1 MISPSELQ
9 GVIDDIRRVG
19 SAARLDPAAHYSED
33 DDDQSENHFL
43 PRAYDIDRLHADDA
57 RDKVF
62 VAILKALVARN
73 NKPSSPKELATC
85 IMRREFT
92 MLGGATPYATV
103 SSRISQHFKRI
114 LEHIPPRPPI
124 LGRVAHEKHTRKY
137 FYYVASAAEQ
147 EDFLRKVR
155 VGIIPI
161 NSNNGVTT
169 SYTGN
174 GDTAGSGSKKPRS
187 AKKVRCMVPAVAVE
201 LDLFPSTAIRR
212 TRRAASAD
220 ITSDSV
226 GTSTMSSH
234 EDSSAVPSR
243 SSASGANARPRR
255 TSYDSGNL
263 TRDSSADEHNEIDY
277 DSNPYARK
285 RYKSVRSIVAQAY
298 PRRRSRRQSGLGSS
312 MADSVVASLASPQ
325 TRRSASHN
333 DAAGGDSGPGSG
345 VRRTSS
351 GAGKWR
357 PNCQSGDDEG
367 DDEHSMHT
375 KYESDGSDDKADT
388 APSDGEDISGYYD
401 HNTTRA
407 ETLVASRDDKGSS
420 DSVPLPT
427 GAADERRRTAL
438 SVDIKS
444 FAPPPP
450 NTTPRASASPDRT
463 PYPPA
468 TSPSLHSLRRFKA
481 NNVTVSGVTPRD
493 VHVTTTTRHQCS
505 SSGELQIASPL
516 LLPRGMISLP
526 HDGSSIF
533 GASPITEAALNVE
546 PIAISNSS
554 ISPAA
559 SLRHCTS
566 TPVSTSTL
574 EGMQTDETHVDTAE
588 DDPLYDYE
596 RRDDKTGICIE
607 KSVFEGDDRLP
618 EGDQKQ
624 PLSATTTT
632 ASVVSVVALTTH
644 DTIEKAEPLT
654 HECGECVP
662 LLSVNTEQQS
672 IPDSGDMDISSGSGN
687 GGFDFS
693 FHDLMDAELMSL
705 NELDTLWTNSNP
717 TSDSY
722 LDSGSFA
729 CHSMLDPI
737 PEAIAED
744 GSDAAVGDDVPR
756 RPSTN
761 TNTSSTSTDYKGI
774 APVAVSASVCS
785 HTVTSEAAT
794 SRNENDCSKLSAK
807 LTRKLLALQS
817 TSPAVSEQIEN
828 VVNYTA
834 SYDACHPLAE
844 QEAVH
849 NGLSADKQDVK
860 YTAGITAASPSLA
873 KSEDSSSGEDLKKPD
888 LDSVEPTTVL
898 VKNAKEHE
906 ETVSASTCA
915 SSNRVVLPDPFADIS
930 PTAMVATKVP
940 VSPRIVLTIVETV
953 PVYMTVITTTEPA
966 AERQG
971 KWIVRR
977 HRLLRLVE
985 NGYVNASSL
994 LLAGG
999 VASEQER
1006 SIVLSLEV
1014 GRFKWRRPQS
1024 KLYGTWIP
1032 LPRARALAATCSLNH
1047 RLGPFLN
1054 DNLESY
1060 FPAPLP
1066 TSFIRHLIMPFFN
1079 DSASILLSPSQPDGI
1094 NDSSSTAGLVN
1105 DADGMLAKAALTPT
1119 PSVPLVPAAAVAEAK
1134 GESELKTESDS
1145 VTITVAAVSKDEVAT
1160 GVSASATGG
1169 IAASASSLHPDVT
1182 ANTHFA
1188 SNSSATKSSGSTAAA
1203 AAHSHQRQPKQ
1214 SISRLSTFGATA
1226 RGTPSP
1232 SIIQSLAARG
1242 GGSLNFAGAA
1252 KAIFGSDDR
1261 QLQSF
1266 LQLLSAE
1273 SPMLGTS
1280 SIVSESPQTDHTPP
1294 RPESPLPPS
1303 LVSADA
1309 AAMDEGAAIT
1319 TVVEAPTN
1327 PSASASLESEK
1338 RVVDRKTD
1346 GSAGIADD
1354 ASLPSSPFGTRA
1366 GVKAVTSDLAKS
1378 TIVDNATSVDMP
1390 ARNEKDEKDEK
1401 DSQMG
1406 GEKEEASDAGMTAI
1420 DGNVA
1425 YIRGGECVD
1434 KDKSTETTSIDKP
1447 IVTSDS
1453 AATITAAATRQ
1464 VSTARSS
1471 VAVDGL
1477 NDADPGSTQ
1486 SSPDTNA
1493 TAHVKSDSGSHV
1505 VASEKKEQ
1513 NAETEDVLSS
1523 GAQFGDSMDID
1534 LDLDSA
1540 GHEDDDDL
1548 DLRLVFSTDDDDMDM
1563 ICRSTPPSPPPPPR
1577 TPPRHRRLSSTP
1589 LLISR
1594 SVSPCLSESVSSTGD
1609 HGHRVDQ
1616 ELAKQHQVYQ
1626 DQKAQQQYQQ
1636 QIVQRLRRDRQQQH
1650 GIGSFNARLAQSMEA
1665 FGFTGTDKASLLLR
1679 LRAAA
1684 AAKSTGRQQAVAP
1697 YMLYRSNANVA
1708 GAGIGAGGSVG
1719 IASAGAGCN
1728 SGGGGADGGSKRPK
1742 GDADGFGVRKRA
1754 RVMRVARAKPQPKQA
1769 AAVTG
1774 AEPSA
1779 SQTAA
1784 AAASASNKG
1793 AIGVRGRSKGAPAG
1807 ASSALAAPNA
1817 SVVLRLASAIYNHTL
1832 NLTALAQ
1839 SQRQAAE
1846 AQHSAGQQQ
1855 TQASA
1860 SAGSSVRKDSTVT
1873 AAARYNNSGQGGTQR
1888 RPPLPPQGNASASV
1902 SGSRSVVGSQPRTPV
1917 KMGSPSSGRP
1927 PITPTAT
1934 GSTGSATPPTGRPL
1948 PKPMPRPPPQHQR
1961 PPPFA
1966 GNNRIAAAGPS
1977 PRSPAQQRP
1986 SPQRPAA
1993 MQPGAA
1999 RPPATG
2005 NPGGR
2010 PMQPP
2015 ARGGQ
2020 PPMRPANGGRSP
2032 SMAAHARQMP
2042 SPGLPQQSRQRPL
2055 GMAGPGGARPSLGP
2069 PRRPPGP
2076 IQQQQQR
2083 PPGGA
2088 STASTPH
2095 QRLPQPQPPL
2105 LRSNNGSTAQRT
2117 GAAGSPIQQQQKPS
2131 QKQQQQASSSAATA
2145 VVSSAAPIGGTTKTR
2160 ETQKAA

>member
-1 MISPSELQ
+1 
-9 GVIDDIRRVG
+9 
-19 SAARLDPAAHYSED
+19 
-33 DDDQSENHFL
+33 
-43 PRAYDIDRLHADDA
+43 
-57 RDKVF
+57 
-62 VAILKALVARN
+62 
-73 NKPSSPKELATC
+73 
-85 IMRREFT
+85 
-92 MLGGATPYATV
+92 
-103 SSRISQHFKRI
+103 
-114 LEHIPPRPPI
+114 
-124 LGRVAHEKHTRKY
+124 
-137 FYYVASAAEQ
+137 
-147 EDFLRKVR
+147 
-155 VGIIPI
+155 
-161 NSNNGVTT
+161 
-169 SYTGN
+169 
-174 GDTAGSGSKKPRS
+174 
-187 AKKVRCMVPAVAVE
+187 
-201 LDLFPSTAIRR
+201 
-212 TRRAASAD
+212 
-220 ITSDSV
+220 
-226 GTSTMSSH
+226 
-234 EDSSAVPSR
+234 
-243 SSASGANARPRR
+243 
-255 TSYDSGNL
+255 
-263 TRDSSADEHNEIDY
+263 
-277 DSNPYARK
+277 
-285 RYKSVRSIVAQAY
+285 
-298 PRRRSRRQSGLGSS
+298 
-312 MADSVVASLASPQ
+312 
-325 TRRSASHN
+325 
-333 DAAGGDSGPGSG
+333 
-345 VRRTSS
+345 
-351 GAGKWR
+351 
-357 PNCQSGDDEG
+357 
-367 DDEHSMHT
+367 
-375 KYESDGSDDKADT
+375 
-388 APSDGEDISGYYD
+388 
-401 HNTTRA
+401 
-407 ETLVASRDDKGSS
+407 
-420 DSVPLPT
+420 
-427 GAADERRRTAL
+427 
-438 SVDIKS
+438 
-444 FAPPPP
+444 
-450 NTTPRASASPDRT
+450 
-463 PYPPA
+463 
-468 TSPSLHSLRRFKA
+468 
-481 NNVTVSGVTPRD
+481 
-493 VHVTTTTRHQCS
+493 
-505 SSGELQIASPL
+505 
-516 LLPRGMISLP
+516 
-526 HDGSSIF
+526 
-533 GASPITEAALNVE
+533 
-546 PIAISNSS
+546 
-554 ISPAA
+554 
-559 SLRHCTS
+559 
-566 TPVSTSTL
+566 
-574 EGMQTDETHVDTAE
+574 
-588 DDPLYDYE
+588 
-596 RRDDKTGICIE
+596 
-607 KSVFEGDDRLP
+607 
-618 EGDQKQ
+618 
-624 PLSATTTT
+624 
-632 ASVVSVVALTTH
+632 
-644 DTIEKAEPLT
+644 
-654 HECGECVP
+654 
-662 LLSVNTEQQS
+662 
-672 IPDSGDMDISSGSGN
+672 MDISSGSGN

-737 PEAIAED
+737 PEATAED
-744 GSDAAVGDDVPR
+744 GSDAAGDGDVSM
-756 RPSTN
+756 RPSTSI
-761 TNTSSTSTDYKGI
+761 NTSSTGISTDCKVTTP
-774 APVAVSASVCS
+774 AALSTSVCS
-785 HTVTSEAAT
+785 HTVTSESAA
-794 SRNENDCSKLSAK
+794 SCNENDCSKLSAK

-817 TSPAVSEQIEN
+817 TSPAVSEQIKDA
-828 VVNYTA
+828 VNYAA
-834 SYDACHPLAE
+834 SQDACHPLAE
-844 QEAVH
+844 QDAVH
-849 NGLSADKQDVK
+849 DELLADKQDVK
-860 YTAGITAASPSLA
+860 DPAGITAASPSLA
-873 KSEDSSSGEDLKKPD
+873 KPEDSSSGEYLKKPD

-906 ETVSASTCA
+906 ETVPASTCA
-915 SSNRVVLPDPFADIS
+915 NSNRVVLPDPFADIS

-1094 NDSSSTAGLVN
+1094 NDSSSTVDLAN
-1105 DADGMLAKAALTPT
+1105 DAGEMLAKAALTSA
-1119 PSVPLVPAAAVAEAK
+1119 PSIPLAVAEAK
-1134 GESELKTESDS
+1134 DESELKTESDS
-1145 VTITVAAVSKDEVAT
+1145 ATITAAVLVSKDEAAT
-1160 GVSASATGG
+1160 GVSIPATGG
-1169 IAASASSLHPDVT
+1169 IAASASSLHPSSSV
-1182 ANTHFA
+1182 
-1188 SNSSATKSSGSTAAA
+1188 SNNSGSTAATAA

-1280 SIVSESPQTDHTPP
+1280 VAVSESSQADHTPP
-1294 RPESPLPPS
+1294 RPESPPPPS

-1309 AAMDEGAAIT
+1309 TAVDEGASTSAVT
-1319 TVVEAPTN
+1319 AAPTN
-1327 PSASASLESEK
+1327 PSASALLESEK
-1338 RVVDRKTD
+1338 SGVDRKTD
-1346 GSAGIADD
+1346 GSIGVSDD

-1378 TIVDNATSVDMP
+1378 TIVDNATSVDVP
-1390 ARNEKDEKDEK
+1390 VRNEKGEK
-1401 DSQMG
+1401 DSQTG
-1406 GEKEEASDAGMTAI
+1406 GEKEEASNAGTTAKDANGAS
-1420 DGNVA
+1420 
-1425 YIRGGECVD
+1425 IRGEESVD
-1434 KDKSTETTSIDKP
+1434 KDNSTGTTSADKS

-1453 AATITAAATRQ
+1453 VTTTAAATWQ
-1464 VSTARSS
+1464 DSTARTS

-1477 NDADPGSTQ
+1477 NDADPKSAQ
-1486 SSPDTNA
+1486 LSPDTNS
-1493 TAHVKSDSGSHV
+1493 TGHVKSDSGSHV

-1513 NAETEDVLSS
+1513 NAETEDVLSPS
-1523 GAQFGDSMDID
+1523 AQFGDSMDID

-1697 YMLYRSNANVA
+1697 YMLYRSNAGVA
-1708 GAGIGAGGSVG
+1708 GAGVGTGGGVG
-1719 IASAGAGCN
+1719 IASAGAGSN
-1728 SGGGGADGGSKRPK
+1728 GGGGGADGGNKRPK

-1754 RVMRVARAKPQPKQA
+1754 RVMRVARSKPQPKQA
-1769 AAVTG
+1769 AASGG
-1774 AEPSA
+1774 AEPPA

-1784 AAASASNKG
+1784 TATSAGNKG
-1793 AIGVRGRSKGAPAG
+1793 ATGVRGRSKGAPAG

-1846 AQHSAGQQQ
+1846 AQHGAGQQQ
-1855 TQASA
+1855 PQVSA
-1860 SAGSSVRKDSTVT
+1860 SVGSNVRKDSTVA
-1873 AAARYNNSGQGGTQR
+1873 AAARYSNNGQGGTQR
-1888 RPPLPPQGNASASV
+1888 RPPLPPQGNGSASV
-1902 SGSRSVVGSQPRTPV
+1902 SGSRSVVGSQPRAPV
-1917 KMGSPSSGRP
+1917 RMGSPPSGRA
-1927 PITPTAT
+1927 PITPTTA
-1934 GSTGSATPPTGRPL
+1934 GSATPPTSRPL
-1948 PKPMPRPPPQHQR
+1948 QKPMPRPSPQHQR
-1961 PPPFA
+1961 PPSFG
-1966 GNNRIAAAGPS
+1966 GNSRIATTAGLS
-1977 PRSPAQQRP
+1977 PRSPAPPQQQQQRP

-1999 RPPATG
+1999 RPPAPG
-2005 NPGGR
+2005 NPGAR

-2020 PPMRPANGGRSP
+2020 LPVRPANGGRSP

-2042 SPGLPQQSRQRPL
+2042 SSGPPQQSRQRPV
-2055 GMAGPGGARPSLGP
+2055 GTAGP

-2076 IQQQQQR
+2076 SQQQQQR
-2083 PPGGA
+2083 PPAQLQHQQQRPPGAA
-2088 STASTPH
+2088 STASAPH
-2095 QRLPQPQPPL
+2095 QRLPQSQSQPQPPL
-2105 LRSNNGSTAQRT
+2105 LRSSNSSAAQRT
-2117 GAAGSPIQQQQKPS
+2117 GAAGSPIQ
-2131 QKQQQQASSSAATA
+2131 KQQQQQSSSSTAAAATA
-2145 VVSSAAPIGGTTKTR
+2145 VVPSAAPIGGAAKTR

>member
-161 NSNNGVTT
+161 NSNNSGITT

-174 GDTAGSGSKKPRS
+174 GDTAGSGTKKPRS

-201 LDLFPSTAIRR
+201 LDLFPSTAVRR

-234 EDSSAVPSR
+234 EDSSAVPGR
-243 SSASGANARPRR
+243 SSAAGANARPRR

-263 TRDSSADEHNEIDY
+263 TRDSSAEEHNEIDY

-298 PRRRSRRQSGLGSS
+298 PRRRSRRQSGIGSS
-312 MADSVVASLASPQ
+312 MADSVAASLASPQ

-333 DAAGGDSGPGSG
+333 DAAGGEYGSGSGSG

-357 PNCQSGDDEG
+357 PSCQSGDDED
-367 DDEHSMHT
+367 DDEHSMRT
-375 KYESDGSDDKADT
+375 KYESDESDDKADT
-388 APSDGEDISGYYD
+388 APSDGEDISSYYD
-401 HNTTRA
+401 HNTARA

-420 DSVPLPT
+420 DSVPILT
-427 GAADERRRTAL
+427 GASHERRRTAL
-438 SVDIKS
+438 SVDIKP

-468 TSPSLHSLRRFKA
+468 TSPSLHNLRRSKA
-481 NNVTVSGVTPRD
+481 NHGTVSGVTPRD
-493 VHVTTTTRHQCS
+493 AHAATTTTTRHRCF

-533 GASPITEAALNVE
+533 GASPITAALNVE
-546 PIAISNSS
+546 PIAISNSG

-559 SLRHCTS
+559 SLRHFTS

-588 DDPLYDYE
+588 DDALCDYE
-596 RRDDKTGICIE
+596 RRDDKAGICTE
-607 KSVFEGDDRLP
+607 KGVFEDNDRLS

-624 PLSATTTT
+624 PLSATTVT
-632 ASVVSVVALTTH
+632 ADVALPTH
-644 DTIEKAEPLT
+644 DIIEKTEPLT
-654 HECGECVP
+654 HACGECAP
-662 LLSVNTEQQS
+662 PLSVNTEQQS

-722 LDSGSFA
+722 LHSGSFA

-737 PEAIAED
+737 PEATAED
-744 GSDAAVGDDVPR
+744 GSDAAGGGDVSK
-756 RPSTN
+756 RPSTSI
-761 TNTSSTSTDYKGI
+761 NTSSTSI
-774 APVAVSASVCS
+774 
-785 HTVTSEAAT
+785 
-794 SRNENDCSKLSAK
+794 N
-807 LTRKLLALQS
+807 
-817 TSPAVSEQIEN
+817 
-828 VVNYTA
+828 
-834 SYDACHPLAE
+834 
-844 QEAVH
+844 
-849 NGLSADKQDVK
+849 
-860 YTAGITAASPSLA
+860 
-873 KSEDSSSGEDLKKPD
+873 SSSGEDLKKPD

-906 ETVSASTCA
+906 ETASAST
-915 SSNRVVLPDPFADIS
+915 STNSNRMVLPDPFADIS

-1094 NDSSSTAGLVN
+1094 NDSSSTVGLAN
-1105 DADGMLAKAALTPT
+1105 DAGEMLAKAALTST
-1119 PSVPLVPAAAVAEAK
+1119 PSIPLAVAEAK
-1134 GESELKTESDS
+1134 DESELKTESDPA
-1145 VTITVAAVSKDEVAT
+1145 TITAAVPASKDEAAT
-1160 GVSASATGG
+1160 GLSAPATGG
-1169 IAASASSLHPDVT
+1169 IAASASSLHP
-1182 ANTHFA
+1182 
-1188 SNSSATKSSGSTAAA
+1188 NSSASKTSGSTAATA
-1203 AAHSHQRQPKQ
+1203 TAAHSHQRQPKQ

-1280 SIVSESPQTDHTPP
+1280 VTVSESSQADHTPP
-1294 RPESPLPPS
+1294 RPESPPPPS
-1303 LVSADA
+1303 LASADA
-1309 AAMDEGAAIT
+1309 TAVDEGASASIVT
-1319 TVVEAPTN
+1319 AAPAN
-1327 PSASASLESEK
+1327 SSASASASLESEK
-1338 RVVDRKTD
+1338 SGVDRKTD
-1346 GSAGIADD
+1346 GSIGVFDD

-1378 TIVDNATSVDMP
+1378 TIVDNAASVDVP
-1390 ARNEKDEKDEK
+1390 SRNEKGEK
-1401 DSQMG
+1401 DSQTG
-1406 GEKEEASDAGMTAI
+1406 GEKEESSNAGTTAKDANGAS
-1420 DGNVA
+1420 
-1425 YIRGGECVD
+1425 IRGEESFD
-1434 KDKSTETTSIDKP
+1434 KDNSTGTTSTDRS

-1453 AATITAAATRQ
+1453 VATTAAATRH
-1464 VSTARSS
+1464 VSTTRTS

-1477 NDADPGSTQ
+1477 NEADPGSTQ
-1486 SSPDTNA
+1486 LSPDINSTG
-1493 TAHVKSDSGSHV
+1493 HVKSDSGSHV

-1513 NAETEDVLSS
+1513 NAETEDVLSPS
-1523 GAQFGDSMDID
+1523 AQFGDSMDID

-1594 SVSPCLSESVSSTGD
+1594 SVSPCLSESVSSAGD

-1697 YMLYRSNANVA
+1697 YMLYRSNAGVAGVGA
-1708 GAGIGAGGSVG
+1708 GAGAGGGVG
-1719 IASAGAGCN
+1719 IASAGAGSN
-1728 SGGGGADGGSKRPK
+1728 GGGGGADGGNKRPK

-1754 RVMRVARAKPQPKQA
+1754 RVMRVARSKPQPKQA
-1769 AAVTG
+1769 AASGG

-1779 SQTAA
+1779 SRTASAAA

-1793 AIGVRGRSKGAPAG
+1793 ATGVRGRSKGAPAG

-1846 AQHSAGQQQ
+1846 AQHNAGQQQ
-1855 TQASA
+1855 QQQTQVTA
-1860 SAGSSVRKDSTVT
+1860 SAGSNVRKDPTVA
-1873 AAARYNNSGQGGTQR
+1873 AAARYSNNGQGGTQR
-1888 RPPLPPQGNASASV
+1888 RPPLPPQGNGSASV
-1902 SGSRSVVGSQPRTPV
+1902 SGSRSVVGSQPRAPV
-1917 KMGSPSSGRP
+1917 RMGSPSSGRAP
-1927 PITPTAT
+1927 MTPATA
-1934 GSTGSATPPTGRPL
+1934 GSATPPTGRPL
-1948 PKPMPRPPPQHQR
+1948 QKPMPRPSPQHQR

-1966 GNNRIAAAGPS
+1966 GNNRIATTAGLS
-1977 PRSPAQQRP
+1977 PRSPAPPQQQQQRP

-1999 RPPATG
+1999 RPPAPG
-2005 NPGGR
+2005 NPGAR

-2020 PPMRPANGGRSP
+2020 LPVRPANGGRSP

-2042 SPGLPQQSRQRPL
+2042 SSGPPQQSRQRPV
-2055 GMAGPGGARPSLGP
+2055 GTAGP

-2083 PPGGA
+2083 RRPPAQLQHQQQRPPGGA
-2088 STASTPH
+2088 STASAPH
-2095 QRLPQPQPPL
+2095 QRPPQPQPPL
-2105 LRSNNGSTAQRT
+2105 LRSSNSSAAQRT
-2117 GAAGSPIQQQQKPS
+2117 GAAGSPIQ
-2131 QKQQQQASSSAATA
+2131 KQQQQQSSSSTAAAATA
-2145 VVSSAAPIGGTTKTR
+2145 VVPSAAPIGGAPKTR